1 MKMSGE
7 SVDKTPVTKENGIQA
22 RIVAD
27 SVSPEGQRLISI
39 EGTMARYVLAELNTH
54 RMFSRNSASSRAI
67 PVFKQIERVLRDP
80 YLPVE
85 WGKNKPGMSAA
96 ETLSPEEAE
105 QGERIWWDASI
116 HMILS
121 AVELN
126 GGIESI
132 QDSELRALIENEQKL
147 KNRLTDESLP
157 FVVHKQI
164 VNRLM
169 EFAMHHTVLITAT
182 EWSNFFALRISKDAQ
197 PDLRVFAEAALEA
210 IEDSQPR
217 EVAVGGW
224 HMPYVDATEGPYS
237 RYNEEDLKKVATA
250 KAARLSY
257 LNQEQHLRMLVEG
270 EAAGKSEEEIMDAL
284 VARDIELHDI
294 LIANGHMSPL
304 EHVATP
310 FSQENWDLI
319 QDLRHRIP
327 KDHYLQASLAYRGNF
342 RSWHQY
348 RKQLPFEYDYSHQ
361 LSEDA
366 LINRE
371 RIQKALG
378 SFGSDNS

>member
-1 MKMSGE
+1 MKIPGE
-7 SVDKTPVTKENGIQA
+7 ASNKLAVMKENGIQA
-22 RIVAD
+22 RVVAD
-27 SVSPEGQRLISI
+27 SISPEGQRLISI

-67 PVFKQIERVLRDP
+67 PVFKQIERVLQDP

-96 ETLSPEEAE
+96 ETLNLEEAE
-105 QGERIWWDASI
+105 QAERIWRDASI

-132 QDSELRALIENEQKL
+132 QDSELRALIEDEQKL
-147 KNRLTDESLP
+147 KNRITDESLP
-157 FVVHKQI
+157 FMVHKQI

-210 IEDSQPR
+210 IENSQPR
-217 EVAVGGW
+217 EVAAGGW
-224 HMPYVDATEGPYS
+224 HTPYVDATEGPYS
-237 RYNEEDLKKVATA
+237 RYEEEDLKKVATA

-257 LNQEQHLRMLVEG
+257 LNQEQHLRILAEG
-270 EAAGKSEEEIMDAL
+270 RAAGKKEEDIMDVM
-284 VARDIELHDI
+284 VAKDIELHDI
-294 LIANGHMSPL
+294 LVANGHMSPL

-310 FSQENWDLI
+310 FSRDDWDRI
-319 QDLRHRIP
+319 QRLRQMLP
-327 KDHYLQASLAYRGNF
+327 EDHYLWPALDYDGNF
-342 RSWHQY
+342 HGWHQY
-348 RKQLPFEYDYSHQ
+348 RKQLPFEHDFSNQ
-361 LSEDA
+361 LDEDA
-366 LINRE
+366 LVSQV
-371 RIQKALG
+371 RIRRAL
-378 SFGSDNS
+378 DC